1 MKNLCNG
8 YDLHIAHGLLSV
20 RTRTYLIL
28 RSTWRYYSEVA
39 KFDREILISINF
51 PLDFQVIRILKKR
64 KEGRKETLIGNA
76 RSTSTLFP
84 IFQSRLIPPPRYY
97 RGSTNEIHFAPAL
110 FRTIIQDSYANEYS
124 WNGDLTRRNISNF
137 IFNRQARV
145 Y

>member
-28 RSTWRYYSEVA
+28 RSTWRYYYTKWQSLIE
-39 KFDREILISINF
+39 KLISINF
-51 PLDFQVIRILKKR
+51 PLDSQVIRILKKR

-84 IFQSRLIPPPRYY
+84 IFQSRLIPPPQYY
-97 RGSTNEIHFAPAL
+97 RGSTNEIHFAPL

>member
-51 PLDFQVIRILKKR
+51 PLDSQVISNKFEKK
-64 KEGRKETLIGNA
+64 KGRKKGNTDWKCTIHEHFISDISISFDPA
-76 RSTSTLFP
+76 SSILSRKHQRNSLCTS
-84 IFQSRLIPPPRYY
+84 IIPHNNPR
-97 RGSTNEIHFAPAL
+97 
-110 FRTIIQDSYANEYS
+110 
-124 WNGDLTRRNISNF
+124 
-137 IFNRQARV
+137 
-145 Y
+145 